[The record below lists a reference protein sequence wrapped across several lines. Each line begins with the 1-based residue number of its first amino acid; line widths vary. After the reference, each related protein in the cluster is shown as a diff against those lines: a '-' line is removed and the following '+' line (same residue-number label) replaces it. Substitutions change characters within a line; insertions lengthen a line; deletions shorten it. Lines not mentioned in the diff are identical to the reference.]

1 MDIQKRIKKIEAATG
16 QPGGVFGV
24 FLIENDGRI
33 FSCGQEYTREQFEN
47 IKKQSKKEIV
57 VIVNSIPEEAS
68 E

>member
-16 QPGGVFGV
+16 QPGGVFI
-24 FLIENDGRI
+24 IENDGRI
-33 FSCGQEYTREQFEN
+33 FSGGQEYTREQFEN

-57 VIVNSIPEEAS
+57 VIVDNIPEEAS